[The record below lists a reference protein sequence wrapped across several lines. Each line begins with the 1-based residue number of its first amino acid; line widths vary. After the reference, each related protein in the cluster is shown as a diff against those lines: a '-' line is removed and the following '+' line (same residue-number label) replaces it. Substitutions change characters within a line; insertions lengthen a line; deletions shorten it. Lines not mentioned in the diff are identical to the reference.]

1 MPKTPRKTRA
11 VCITLPIELD
21 DFLNKAVQS
30 TRLKGQPITKSYLI
44 TQVLTLSI
52 MESKE
57 WSDNQKEH
65 IDSKA

>member
-1 MPKTPRKTRA
+1 MPRTPRKTRA

-30 TRLKGQPITKSYLI
+30 TRVKGQPITKSYLI

-52 MESKE
+52 MESKA
-57 WSDNQKEH
+57 WSDERKEQS
-65 IDSKA
+65 DKA